1 MQKILKV
8 VGTTLSVLLIAFFV
22 NISDVYANEKQ
33 VPVAEFLVIELLCH
47 VYLKNGKLFRITNIY
62 SSWFNLYVDYSNPSQ
77 LVAVEVEY

>member
-47 VYLKNGKLFRITNIY
+47 VYLKNGKLF
-62 SSWFNLYVDYSNPSQ
+62 
-77 LVAVEVEY
+77 